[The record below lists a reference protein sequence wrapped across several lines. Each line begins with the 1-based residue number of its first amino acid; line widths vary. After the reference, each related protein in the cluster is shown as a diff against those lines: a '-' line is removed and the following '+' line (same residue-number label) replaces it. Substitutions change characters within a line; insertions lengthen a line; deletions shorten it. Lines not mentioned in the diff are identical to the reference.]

1 MRRGS
6 GFVVHHLC
14 GDSFFYLV
22 VNTWRHSNE
31 LWETVYYKD
40 GSDFPSL
47 EQAPREG
54 LHKPGFCVWELGA
67 VHHEQQAWQR
77 YLRSPRDAAARADYL
92 NDRFEGVV

>member
-77 YLRSPRDAAARADYL
+77 YLRSPRDAAARAD
-92 NDRFEGVV
+92 